1 MKRFN
6 KIRNHILLGLSMVVT
21 IAIITLTCF
30 FIYQLNIIETRNVT
44 ERLNVAIE
52 TAWDLYNAND
62 VMIETALSSTIQH
75 ENLGSLILT
84 ADISGLDSTIANLSV
99 KYPGIDYITITDAHG
114 KVLSSTS
121 YNRGETWFLSNLT
134 GALVQNQKPIYTTEI
149 MPSEEVAKGSW
160 AFQKKVEIRYYD
172 NGSNDSQSSVYNQG
186 LLKMVLVPVYDSRKN
201 VVGGLSA
208 GIVLNNNDL
217 LPKEYTERVPN
228 TYLSI
233 GVEGV
238 RICSNISV
246 DDFYYPAGTLQDKTL
261 VETIR
266 SGHRF
271 SGKIF
276 PPGGP
281 SLIVNDPI
289 KNFEGKVVGNIG
301 VGAPIF
307 AFMEFSDSNMT
318 IIILISTIIFVLAI
332 FLGSILSGFITKPID
347 RLQALSKA
355 IREDDLKPAMIVWQ
369 EKHTPI
375 EIQELA
381 DSIIQ
386 MAKDLM
392 NEKRL
397 LEYKVNERTQQLAA
411 TVEKLEAANKYKSQF
426 LANMSHELRTPL
438 NSIIGFAQLL
448 QDKLFGSLNPE
459 QEDHVSTIIESS
471 NHLLELIN
479 DILDLVKLDQH
490 IEKLAPAY
498 LDLDKIFSD
507 LSDLFMPQLRAKSLK
522 FTISVEDDLP
532 HPHWDPQ
539 KLKQILINIISNAVK
554 FTPSEGSITLTAS
567 KIEDDLWISVK
578 DTGVGIP
585 PEMAEKVFLAFVQ
598 ADSSYTKL
606 YRGVGLGL
614 SISKNLV
621 ELHKGKIWLE
631 PNPEGG
637 TMVTFRIP
645 IDPFI
650 DSSETLTSGKSI

>member
-1 MKRFN
+1 MKRIN
-6 KIRNHILLGLSMVVT
+6 RIRNHILLGLSIVIT
-21 IAIITLTCF
+21 ITIIALTSF

-52 TAWDLYNAND
+52 TAWDLYNSND

-75 ENLGSLILT
+75 ENLGTLIQE
-84 ADISGLDSTIANLSV
+84 ANAAELDTVIGDLSD
-99 KYPGIDYITITDAHG
+99 KYLAIDYFIITDAEG
-114 KVLSSTS
+114 TILSSTS
-121 YNRGETWFLSNLT
+121 YNRGETWFLSNLA
-134 GALVQNQKPIYTTEI
+134 GALALNKKTIYTTEL
-149 MPSEEVAKGSW
+149 MPSEDVSKASW
-160 AFQKKVEIRYYD
+160 DFQKKVEITYSGND
-172 NGSNDSQSSVYNQG
+172 LSDSQTGIFNKA
-186 LLKMVLVPVYDSRKN
+186 LMKLVLVPILDDQKH
-201 VVGGLSA
+201 VVGCLSA
-208 GIVLNNNDL
+208 GIILNNNDR

-246 DDFYYPAGTLQDKTL
+246 DNFYYPAGSIQDETL

-266 SGHRF
+266 AGHRF
-271 SGKIF
+271 SGKIY
-276 PPGGP
+276 PLGGP

-289 KNFEGKVVGNIG
+289 KNFEGKIVGNIG
-301 VGAPIF
+301 VGAPLF
-307 AFMEFSDSNMT
+307 AFTEFSNSNIT
-318 IIILISTIIFVLAI
+318 IIVMISTIIFLIAI
-332 FLGSILSGFITKPID
+332 FLGSFLSYVITKPID
-347 RLQALSKA
+347 QLQALSKA
-355 IREDDLKPAMIVWQ
+355 IREDDLKPSMIVWQ

-386 MAKDLM
+386 MAKDLV

-411 TVEKLEAANKYKSQF
+411 TVEKLESTNKYKSQF

-448 QDKLFGSLNPE
+448 QDKLFGGLNHE
-459 QEDHVSTIIESS
+459 QEDYVATIIDSS
-471 NHLLELIN
+471 NHLLDLIN

-498 LDLDKIFSD
+498 LDLNKIFND
-507 LSDLFMPQLRAKSLK
+507 LSDLFRPQLRAKSLT
-522 FTISVEDDLP
+522 FNINVNSDLP
-532 HPHWDPQ
+532 HPHWDAQ
-539 KLKQILINIISNAVK
+539 KLKQILINIISNAIK
-554 FTPSEGSITLTAS
+554 FTPQEGSITLSASTA
-567 KIEDDLWISVK
+567 EDHIRISVK

-585 PEMAEKVFLAFVQ
+585 QEMVEKVFLAFEQ

-631 PNPEGG
+631 PNPDGG
-637 TMVTFRIP
+637 TIVTIRIP
-645 IDPFI
+645 INPFQ
-650 DSSETLTSGKSI
+650 

>member
-1 MKRFN
+1 MKRIN
-6 KIRNHILLGLSMVVT
+6 RIRNHILLGLSIVIT
-21 IAIITLTCF
+21 ITIIALTSF

-52 TAWDLYNAND
+52 TAWDLYNSND

-75 ENLGSLILT
+75 ENLGTLIQEANAT
-84 ADISGLDSTIANLSV
+84 ELDTVIGDLSD
-99 KYPGIDYITITDAHG
+99 KYPGIDYFIITDAEG
-114 KVLSSTS
+114 TVLNSTS

-134 GALVQNQKPIYTTEI
+134 GALVLNKKTIYTTEL
-149 MPSEEVAKGSW
+149 MPSEDVAKASW
-160 AFQKKVEIRYYD
+160 DFQKKVEIAYSGND
-172 NGSNDSQSSVYNQG
+172 LSDSQTGIFNKA
-186 LLKMVLVPVYDSRKN
+186 LMKLVLVPILDDQKH

-208 GIVLNNNDL
+208 GIILNNNDR

-246 DDFYYPAGTLQDKTL
+246 DNFYYPAGSIQDDTL

-266 SGHRF
+266 AGHRF
-271 SGKIF
+271 SGKIY
-276 PPGGP
+276 PLGGP

-301 VGAPIF
+301 VGAPLF
-307 AFMEFSDSNMT
+307 AFTEFSNSNIT
-318 IIILISTIIFVLAI
+318 IIIMISTIIFLIAI
-332 FLGSILSGFITKPID
+332 FLGSLLSYVITKPID
-347 RLQALSKA
+347 QLQALSKA
-355 IREDDLKPAMIVWQ
+355 IREDDLKPSMIVWQ

-386 MAKDLM
+386 MAKDLV

-438 NSIIGFAQLL
+438 NSIIGFARLL
-448 QDKLFGSLNPE
+448 QDKLFGSLNDE
-459 QEDHVSTIIESS
+459 QEDYVATIIDSS

-490 IEKLAPAY
+490 IEKLVPAY
-498 LDLDKIFSD
+498 LDLNKIFSD
-507 LSDLFMPQLRAKSLK
+507 LSDLFRPQLRAKSL
-522 FTISVEDDLP
+522 TLNICVNGDLP
-532 HPHWDPQ
+532 HPHWDAQ
-539 KLKQILINIISNAVK
+539 KLKQILINIISNAIK
-554 FTPSEGSITLTAS
+554 FTPQEGNITLSAS
-567 KIEDDLWISVK
+567 TTEDHIRISVK

-585 PEMAEKVFLAFVQ
+585 QEMVEKVFLAFEQ

-621 ELHKGKIWLE
+621 ELHRGKIWLE
-631 PNPEGG
+631 PNPDGG
-637 TMVTFRIP
+637 TIVTIRIP
-645 IDPFI
+645 INPFQ
-650 DSSETLTSGKSI
+650 

>member
-1 MKRFN
+1 MKRIN
-6 KIRNHILLGLSMVVT
+6 KIRNHILLGLSIVVT

-75 ENLGSLILT
+75 DNLGRLILD
-84 ADISGLDSTIANLSV
+84 ADTSGLDSTIANLSV

-134 GALVQNQKPIYTTEI
+134 GALVQNQKPIYTTEL

-160 AFQKKVEIRYYD
+160 AFQKKVEIRYYG
-172 NGSNDSQSSVYNQG
+172 NGSNDSQSSVFNQG

-246 DDFYYPAGTLQDKTL
+246 DNFYYPTGTLQDKTL

-266 SGHRF
+266 AGNRF
-271 SGKIF
+271 SGKIY

-307 AFMEFSDSNMT
+307 AFMEFSDSNIT
-318 IIILISTIIFVLAI
+318 IIIMISIIIFVLAI
-332 FLGSILSGFITKPID
+332 FLGSLISGFITRPID

-355 IREDDLKPAMIVWQ
+355 IRDDDLKPSMIVWQ

-448 QDKLFGSLNPE
+448 QDKLFGSLNHE

-471 NHLLELIN
+471 NHLLDLIN

-490 IEKLAPAY
+490 IEKLTPAY
-498 LDLDKIFSD
+498 LDLEKIFND
-507 LSDLFMPQLRAKSLK
+507 LSDLFLPQLRTKSLH

-532 HPHWDPQ
+532 QPHWDAQ
-539 KLKQILINIISNAVK
+539 KLKQILINILSNAIK
-554 FTPSEGSITLTAS
+554 FTPSEGSITLRAS
-567 KIEDDLWISVK
+567 KVEEDILISVK

-645 IDPFI
+645 IDPFQ
-650 DSSETLTSGKSI
+650 DSSETLTSGKLI